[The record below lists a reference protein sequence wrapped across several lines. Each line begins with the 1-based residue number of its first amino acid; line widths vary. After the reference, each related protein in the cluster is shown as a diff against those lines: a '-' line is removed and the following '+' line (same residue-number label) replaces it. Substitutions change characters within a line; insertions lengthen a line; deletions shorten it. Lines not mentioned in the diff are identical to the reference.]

1 MIFGLERFDLVSGRD
16 LALGSAAEP
25 TGNRKEV
32 IADMPIGQV
41 LAADLVA
48 LILLLALI
56 RWLAGAPRRT
66 LGDAAS
72 VERIIASAF
81 PGSKPIE
88 PVVDLDGQAAIAF
101 ESCSEDG
108 FLVFLHGAKPV
119 VWRMPAERLRPPSA
133 HYDQAG
139 SLVIETGD
147 PTRQHL
153 ALRLP
158 MAA

>member
-1 MIFGLERFDLVSGRD
+1 
-16 LALGSAAEP
+16 
-25 TGNRKEV
+25 
-32 IADMPIGQV
+32 MPIGQV

-56 RWLAGAPRRT
+56 RWLTGARRRT
-66 LGDAAS
+66 LGDIAA
-72 VERIIASAF
+72 VERIITSAF

-88 PVVDLDGQAAIAF
+88 PAVDLDGQAAIAF
-101 ESCSEDG
+101 EAGSEDG

-133 HYDQAG
+133 RYDQAG

-147 PTRQHL
+147 RTRRHL
-153 ALRLP
+153 ALRVP
-158 MAA
+158 EAA